1 MVFSVLKL
9 ESLSSYLISCLFVS
23 SVLFVCL
30 FVCLFVF
37 YNKAYLE
44 NINM

>member
-9 ESLSSYLISCLFVS
+9 ESLSSYLISCLFVA
-23 SVLFVCL
+23 SVLFCL
-30 FVCLFVF
+30 FVCVFVF